1 MQIFRAQNK
10 KKNDKKRA
18 AKSDPIDIANSYL
31 IIFYE
36 RRSDI
41 CKL

>member
-18 AKSDPIDIANSYL
+18 AKSDPIDIVNLTYYFL
-31 IIFYE
+31 
-36 RRSDI
+36 R
-41 CKL
+41 KT